1 MKNIIKHIRV
11 WTATILM
18 SPFVVV
24 TCLISLLSFV
34 LFSLAMGL
42 IKIPQVLA
50 YLIGPKITPEDG
62 KRYKNW
68 LVHFLDYIL
77 DKADWPNR

>member
-1 MKNIIKHIRV
+1 MKNIIKHVRV
-11 WTATILM
+11 WVATILM
-18 SPFVVV
+18 FPFVVV
-24 TCLISLLSFV
+24 ACLISLLSLV

-42 IKIPQVLA
+42 IKIPQVIG
-50 YLIGPKITPEDG
+50 YLIGPKITPADG

-68 LVHFLDYIL
+68 LVRFLDYIL